1 MITRK
6 AVFIVSRF
14 IYGSEYK
21 WAESKEKITTTNKYV
36 LSGKYDGENVVLF
49 ENNNKYSNP
58 IKNSIKQSNLNMIL
72 GANPN
77 LGGSIGTPFN
87 GNMYAARI
95 YNRALTDEE
104 ILHNQRIDMERYG
117 VVIEEAE

>member
-1 MITRK
+1 
-6 AVFIVSRF
+6 
-14 IYGSEYK
+14 
-21 WAESKEKITTTNKYV
+21 
-36 LSGKYDGENVVLF
+36 
-49 ENNNKYSNP
+49 
-58 IKNSIKQSNLNMIL
+58 MIL

-77 LGGSIGTPFN
+77 YDRSIASPFN